1 MTNDI
6 IEVEHD
12 DLYELYNILADAT
25 TAASTGDPNTCAA
38 KAAEAKRYVS
48 ELAEGSR

>member
-1 MTNDI
+1 MSDDT
-6 IEVEHD
+6 IEVDRDEM
-12 DLYELYNILADAT
+12 YELYSILSDAT

-38 KAAEAKRYVS
+38 KAAEAKRYVT